1 MIFNLLSN
9 GMGGISWDGLELQV
23 AFFGIDDVEGLV
35 SRLNLIKLH
44 TPKEAM
50 T

>member
-1 MIFNLLSN
+1 
-9 GMGGISWDGLELQV
+9 MGGIDWSGLGLQV
-23 AFFGIDDVEGLV
+23 NFFGIDDVEGLV

-44 TPKEAM
+44 TPKEPM